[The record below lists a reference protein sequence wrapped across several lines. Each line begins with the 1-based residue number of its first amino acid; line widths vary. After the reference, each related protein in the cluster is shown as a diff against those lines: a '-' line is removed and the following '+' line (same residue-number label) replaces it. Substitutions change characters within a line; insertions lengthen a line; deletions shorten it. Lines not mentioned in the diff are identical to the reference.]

1 MTWNSGSKHA
11 LPKGEFHPGGTKMS
25 DRKRKDWRELC
36 AAVSNERDSTKLT
49 LLIQELIV
57 ALDEQTGERASLRR
71 PTK

>member
-1 MTWNSGSKHA
+1 
-11 LPKGEFHPGGTKMS
+11 MS